1 MRGPTEGGRDFSW
14 GEDDEPAIDNSVLLL
29 SSGPAT
35 EGLVLI
41 AFSADAAKG
50 TGFRYR
56 VRWAASPSAVGDI

>member
-1 MRGPTEGGRDFSW
+1 MRG
-14 GEDDEPAIDNSVLLL
+14 DEPAIDNSVLLL

-35 EGLVLI
+35 EGLVRI

-56 VRWAASPSAVGDI
+56 VRWTASPSAVGDI